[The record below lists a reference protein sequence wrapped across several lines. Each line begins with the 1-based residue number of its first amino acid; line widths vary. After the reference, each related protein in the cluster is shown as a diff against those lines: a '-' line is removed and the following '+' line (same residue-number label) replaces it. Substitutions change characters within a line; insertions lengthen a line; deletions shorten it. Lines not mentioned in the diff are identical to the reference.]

1 VKNFLQALSFLTILP
16 VGHPSLSEE
25 KELARSMAFFPL
37 AGLVIGLILALGYYL
52 FSFLFSEALVLW
64 LTIGL
69 LAFLTRGLHLDG
81 FADTMDGVGSGGP
94 REKILE
100 VMRDSRI
107 GAFGVIG
114 LILLIGAKYL
124 TLGQIPTPS
133 VPYALILMA
142 VVSRNAMVLV
152 CYRSPY
158 ARSGEGL
165 AKPFVENLDA
175 REVFISS
182 ALTLGIAFL
191 IIGVKGIA
199 VFLGIGLFSL
209 GYRLFFLKKLRGVT
223 GDVLGAVNELV
234 ELLCLLL
241 LVTLESIHSYIGR
254 A

>member
-1 VKNFLQALSFLTILP
+1 MKNFLQALSFLTILP

-37 AGLVIGLILALGYYL
+37 VGLIIGLILTLGYYL
-52 FSFLFSEALVLW
+52 FSFLFSGALVLW

-81 FADTMDGVGSGGP
+81 FADTMDGLGSGGP

-124 TLGQIPTPS
+124 ALDQIPS
-133 VPYALILMA
+133 ASIPYTLILMA
-142 VVSRNAMVLV
+142 VMGRNAMVLV

-158 ARSGEGL
+158 ARSSEGL
-165 AKPFVENLDA
+165 AKPFAENLSA
-175 REVFISS
+175 REVLISS
-182 ALTLGIAFL
+182 ALAFGIAFL
-191 IIGVKGIA
+191 FMGFKGIA
-199 VFLGIGLFSL
+199 IFLAIGLFSL
-209 GYRLFFLKKLRGVT
+209 GYRRFFLKKLGGVT
-223 GDVLGAVNELV
+223 GDVLGAANEMV
-234 ELLCLLL
+234 ELLCLLIL
-241 LVTLESIHSYIGR
+241 AIFERIHS
-254 A
+254 